1 MLPVVERGLIDGVPV
16 LRSSG
21 VAGRHAAALIFRVG
35 QFDEALP
42 SRGITHMVE
51 HLTFGGHHEARYQFN
66 ASVDGWYTRY
76 IVESQ
81 DPADIAAYLR
91 AVCEGLASDHGEIL
105 DRERRILRTEAASRG
120 GAGMLG
126 TCLVERYGARG
137 PGVFNYPE
145 LGIGRLHWTDVAAWR
160 ARRFTSGNA
169 VLWVAGD
176 LPDGLRLELPDG
188 SARQAPDAV
197 PLPATLPAYVTGAK
211 GGLAAG
217 LVTDRSFAAHA
228 TLGILQRRLTRAL
241 RHDHG
246 LTYDVGMGAQEVDP
260 DHVHT
265 WLTAD
270 VLPEQVPMAA
280 HVLLSTFETLAT
292 TGAQDEELAA
302 YRRRVEDAY
311 ESPTGPI
318 ALLERQA
325 HAVLNGKLGR
335 SAADSIRL
343 AAEVIPADVAKA
355 AQSLWESM
363 LVAAPWDV
371 PAIQGRMGR
380 VPSFSARAVTGGKAH
395 RPVAGDS
402 PTLTVSDEG
411 VMLTRA
417 PGEHVTVRYADAAAL
432 LRWNDGKRSL
442 IGADGFTIVLDP
454 AQWKDGAAVVSAVT
468 AHVPDDLVVP
478 LDRPGPAT
486 PDSQPSASPPGS
498 GAQPGSARQP
508 APGAR
513 RKRLVRIV
521 TSQTFILACL
531 GVLIVGGAVWVSL
544 SGSQSGFPLG
554 GLVAVIIFGRVLAWN
569 LRRRRRR

>member
-1 MLPVVERGLIDGVPV
+1 MLPVVERDLIDGVPV
-16 LRSSG
+16 LRSTG
-21 VAGRHAAALIFRVG
+21 VAGRHGAALVFRVG

-42 SRGITHMVE
+42 NRGITHMVE

-76 IVESQ
+76 LVESQ

-91 AVCEGLASDHGEIL
+91 AVCEGLAADHGQVL

-126 TCLVERYGARG
+126 NCLVERYGARG
-137 PGVFNYPE
+137 PGVLNYPE
-145 LGIGRLHWTDVAAWR
+145 LGLDRLGWADVAAWR
-160 ARRFTSGNA
+160 ARWFTAGNA

-176 LPDGLRLELPDG
+176 LPDGLRLSLPVG
-188 SARQAPDAV
+188 PARPAPEAA
-197 PLPATLPAYVTGAK
+197 PLPATFPAYVTGAK

-217 LVTDRSFAAHA
+217 LVADRSFAPHA
-228 TLGILQRRLTRAL
+228 TLDILQRRLTQAL

-246 LTYDVGMGAQEVDP
+246 LTYDVGMGAQEVDR

-292 TGAQDEELAA
+292 TGAQEAELAS
-302 YRRRVEDAY
+302 YRRRLEDGY
-311 ESPTGPI
+311 ESPGPI
-318 ALLERQA
+318 GLLERHTRA
-325 HAVLNGKLGR
+325 ILNGRPTR

-355 AQSLWESM
+355 AQSLWDSM
-363 LVAAPWDV
+363 LVAAPYDV
-371 PAIQGRMGR
+371 PAIQGRMAR
-380 VPSFSARAVTGGKAH
+380 MPSFSATTVVGGKVH
-395 RPVAGDS
+395 KPVAGAS

-411 VMLTRA
+411 VMFTRA

-442 IGADGFTIVLDP
+442 IGGDGFTIVLDP

-468 AHVPDDLVVP
+468 ARVPGDLVLP

-486 PDSQPSASPPGS
+486 PRPQPQPLPAASPQGSAGRPS
-498 GAQPGSARQP
+498 GAT
-508 APGAR
+508 R
-513 RKRLVRIV
+513 RERLVRLV
-521 TSQTFILACL
+521 TGRTFIVACI
-531 GVLIVGGAVWVSL
+531 GVLLLADVVWGAS
-544 SGSQSGFPLG
+544 SGSQGSVPLG
-554 GLVAVIIFGRVLAWN
+554 LLAAVLVGRLISRSV
-569 LRRRRRR
+569 RRRRRR